1 MASWTEVAVSAP
13 ELAAD
18 VRGRFEAHGLALLA
32 TVRADGAPR
41 ISGIEPLFAGD
52 HLWLGMMEGS
62 RKGADLRREPRFAL
76 HSATIDKA
84 VTAGDAKLVGTVVLV
99 TADEDKATFADAF
112 ARATGSPPP
121 PGPFELFRAE
131 VREISLLRPAV
142 DHLDIRWWREGVGE
156 RRIDRF

>member
-62 RKGADLRREPRFAL
+62 LKGADLRREPRFAL

-112 ARATGSPPP
+112 AGATGSPPP